1 MTETKEDKMKLY
13 KVLRHI
19 DGKLFSPFQNYEYEP
34 GREYLC
40 ADFDSNPAE
49 DCSRGYYATDID
61 GIIYSFRNLPGYEV
75 WEVEVG
81 GKGVEIDQ
89 FKRRYERITLLRQI
103 PPDELKMLA
112 EAEEENVGYKL
123 AEALFPA
130 NPFKIKAGPVTD
142 EEVGLLKKWDS
153 VRSSV
158 RHSVWGSVW
167 DSLRGNIE
175 DSVLWDSVWNSLRDN
190 IGDSIWDSVWSS
202 LRDIAKDSVRDSIR
216 DSIWDSVWDS
226 VWAYVSSLYT
236 GIKKWKYF
244 DHPEGKNPFQPC
256 IDLWHR
262 GFVPSFDGK
271 IWRLHAG
278 EKAEIVWEG
287 EIESY
292 DG

>member
-1 MTETKEDKMKLY
+1 MIKTKGDKMKLY
-13 KVLRHI
+13 KVLKHI

-34 GREYLC
+34 GREYIC
-40 ADFDSNPAE
+40 VDFDPNPAE

-130 NPFKIKAGPVTD
+130 NPPKIKAGPVTD
-142 EEVGLLKKWDS
+142 EEIDLLKKWAS
-153 VRSSV
+153 
-158 RHSVWGSVW
+158 
-167 DSLRGNIE
+167 
-175 DSVLWDSVWNSLRDN
+175 LWDS
-190 IGDSIWDSVWSS
+190 II
-202 LRDIAKDSVRDSIR
+202 VRVSIR
-216 DSIWDSVWDS
+216 DSIWDSIWDSLRGSVEDSVWDS
-226 VWAYVSSLYT
+226 VWGSVEDSVWGSIRSSVWDSVGAYISSLYT
-236 GIKKWKYF
+236 SIKKWKYI
-244 DHPEGKNPFQPC
+244 DHPEGENPFRPA

-271 IWRLHAG
+271 TWRLHAG
-278 EKAEIVWEG
+278 EKAKVVWEG
-287 EIESY
+287 EI
-292 DG
+292 

>member
-1 MTETKEDKMKLY
+1 MTETEGDKMKLY
-13 KVLRHI
+13 KVLGRVN
-19 DGKLFSPFQNYEYEP
+19 GKLFSPFQGHEYEP
-34 GREYLC
+34 GREYIC
-40 ADFDSNPAE
+40 VDFDPNPAE

-123 AEALFPA
+123 AEALFPV
-130 NPFKIKAGPVTD
+130 NPLKIKAGPVTD
-142 EEVGLLKKWDS
+142 EEIDLLKKWDS
-153 VRSSV
+153 VCD
-158 RHSVWGSVW
+158 SVWG
-167 DSLRGNIE
+167 G
-175 DSVLWDSVWNSLRDN
+175 VL
-190 IGDSIWDSVWSS
+190 
-202 LRDIAKDSVRDSIR
+202 DSVRDSIR
-216 DSIWDSVWDS
+216 DSSVWGSIRGSVLGSVRGS
-226 VWAYVSSLYT
+226 VWAYISSLYT
-236 GIKKWKYF
+236 GIKNWKYF
-244 DHPEGKNPFQPC
+244 DHPEGENPFQPC

-278 EKAEIVWEG
+278 ENAEVVWEG
-287 EIESY
+287 EI
-292 DG
+292 